1 VWVCGLVLGRLL
13 SGLWLWLGRRVC
25 CAALLLD
32 VRGLW
37 WELRGCK
44 LLYIQE
50 AELNVPLGATV
61 AGREA

>member
-1 VWVCGLVLGRLL
+1 MRRVRRGVCMCGLVLLL
-13 SGLWLWLGRRVC
+13 CGLWLGRRVC

-32 VRGLW
+32 VRWLW

-50 AELNVPLGATV
+50 GE
-61 AGREA
+61 